1 MSKKSNSNNNRNSK
15 QNKPLLIVCCIL
27 MIILIILVLCKSE
40 PFKNN
45 NNKNNSNKNN
55 DNSNDN
61 TNNNNEI
68 NNFVNLKFDNQKV
81 NNKYN
86 SLIKQIGSP
95 TYVEISANNVLN
107 SATWMSPLNNY
118 EAGLFNGDSISSKD
132 GLDYIKINGFVGRKH
147 HPIAA
152 DMYVIAGKYID
163 VPDSLMGPLKHASE
177 TINIEQLE
185 VPPLLNKEF
194 GKTQN
199 HKEKGKSRVTGSCAS
214 VTISAITVK
223 FVEDMI
229 EKYHNGELDNQSDSF
244 RNGYFKEE
252 YDKALLKYLCEKEDP
267 NISWLNPEDFGEP
280 KSMDSL
286 DQCKDIEGFIN
297 YSTLT
302 DEKKTSN
309 LLFDTNCFNNSLVDV
324 RNSPMKMQENKESGN
339 YSASANIDSSHNNNN
354 KKAS

>member
-45 NNKNNSNKNN
+45 SNKNNSN
-55 DNSNDN
+55 NSNDNTNN

-86 SLIKQIGSP
+86 SLIKQIGPP

-194 GKTQN
+194 GKTQK
-199 HKEKGKSRVTGSCAS
+199 HTKKGKSRVTGSCAS

-229 EKYHNGELDNQSDSF
+229 EKYHNGELDNQSDTF

-252 YDKALLKYLCEKEDP
+252 YDKALLKYLCEKEEH

-280 KSMDSL
+280 TSMDSL

-302 DEKKTSN
+302 DENKNKTSN
-309 LLFDTNCFNNSLVDV
+309 LLFDTNCFNSSPKNEQRMYSKS
-324 RNSPMKMQENKESGN
+324 RNYN
-339 YSASANIDSSHNNNN
+339 ASANIDSSHNNNN
-354 KKAS
+354 NNKKAS

>member
-1 MSKKSNSNNNRNSK
+1 MSKKSSSKNNNNSK
-15 QNKPLLIVCCIL
+15 QNKPLLIACCIL
-27 MIILIILVLCKSE
+27 MIILVILVLCKSE
-40 PFKNN
+40 SFKNH
-45 NNKNNSNKNN
+45 NNK
-55 DNSNDN
+55 
-61 TNNNNEI
+61 TNNNISNANDNNEN
-68 NNFVNLKFDNQKV
+68 NNFSGLKFDSEKV
-81 NNKYN
+81 NNKYY
-86 SLIKQIGSP
+86 SLINQIGSP
-95 TYVEISANNVLN
+95 TYVEMSANNVLN

-118 EAGLFNGDSISSKD
+118 DAGLFNGDSITSKD

-163 VPDSLMGPLKHASE
+163 VPDILMGPLKHASE

-185 VPPLLNKEF
+185 VPSLLNKEF

-252 YDKALLKYLCEKEDP
+252 YDKALLKYLCEKEEHS
-267 NISWLNPEDFGEP
+267 ISWLNPEDFGEP

-286 DQCKDIEGFIN
+286 DQCKDIEGFLN

-302 DEKKTSN
+302 DENKNKTSN
-309 LLFDTNCFNNSLVDV
+309 LLFGTNCFNSSINSSIKSEK
-324 RNSPMKMQENKESGN
+324 RMNTKSGN
-339 YSASANIDSSHNNNN
+339 YSASANIDSSHSHNNNNNN